1 MICSIALRNVL
12 PSTTFGWSGAVGVPF
27 HPRLPVS
34 GFDIHGSST
43 LQLSFTLMWLLLG
56 RPVNAL
62 SLFKSQSTVF
72 LSLCCRCCRRLHQG
86 SHSTCCGWCFQT
98 FFPPRAPTALV
109 VGSVSSH
116 SSLLQ
121 GFHSACCG
129 WRLQPFFPASGLP
142 QHLLWIVFPA
152 ILPCF
157 RASTALVVDSVSS
170 RSCLL
175 QGSHSAYCGYC
186 SQMTSFAQL

>member
-27 HPRLPVS
+27 HPRLPLS
-34 GFDIHGSST
+34 GFDIHGSSTLSPSVT

-56 RPVNAL
+56 RPVNALSLSLSL

-86 SHSTCCGWCFQT
+86 SHSTCCGWCF
-98 FFPPRAPTALV
+98 
-109 VGSVSSH
+109 
-116 SSLLQ
+116 
-121 GFHSACCG
+121 
-129 WRLQPFFPASGLP
+129 QPFFPASGLP

-170 RSCLL
+170 RSSLL
-175 QGSHSAYCGYC
+175 QGFHSACCGWC
-186 SQMTSFAQL
+186 LQPFFPASGLP